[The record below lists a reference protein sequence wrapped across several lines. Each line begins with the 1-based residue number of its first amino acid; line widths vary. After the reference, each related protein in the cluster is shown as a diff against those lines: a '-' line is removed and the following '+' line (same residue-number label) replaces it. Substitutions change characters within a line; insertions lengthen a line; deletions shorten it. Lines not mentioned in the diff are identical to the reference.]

1 MANERGWRRG
11 RRRRVAMD
19 MILDYVR
26 FPQGRDDWALSW
38 LPLTELEIVKVMV
51 FTICRASTALGQ
63 SWNMRL

>member
-1 MANERGWRRG
+1 
-11 RRRRVAMD
+11 MD

-26 FPQGRDDWALSW
+26 FPQGGDDWALSW